1 MLTPWRTVAGKIEP
15 KREWPQV
22 TQQGRKKPRTR
33 SLQVSLLPTW
43 LLAHVPLGYPNPL
56 SLQTEDLR
64 HYFPHVVPCLHTQLP
79 SSMFKPLRVQHF
91 FTEWDGPVPR
101 RLRHQ
106 LPVLGEYGNVVRSFL
121 AV

>member
-1 MLTPWRTVAGKIEP
+1 MLGKLSQRGSGHRSHSKGERNPGLDHI
-15 KREWPQV
+15 QV
-22 TQQGRKKPRTR
+22 Y
-33 SLQVSLLPTW
+33 LLPTW
-43 LLAHVPLGYPNPL
+43 LLAHGPLGYPNLL

-64 HYFPHVVPCLHTQLP
+64 HCFPHVVPCLHTQPP
-79 SSMFKPLRVQHF
+79 SSMFKLLRAQHF
-91 FTEWDGPVPR
+91 FMGWDGPVPR